1 MSSETTTLT
10 PHNHLFSGNIYIFYA
25 FDVGDEIDL
34 EKVEKLEA
42 ILTRP
47 FNVAKYFKNYHLP
60 LSIDLPHPHS
70 SAKCISAN
78 LHTFGVVSLIYKIP
92 FEDTLENVKNRLT
105 EIDHEFQEQSVA
117 DAQVVF
123 KTIKKHIKQ
132 PYFFNLRTSYVVIQV
147 DQQPQLINIS
157 QLKEQFGGV
166 IASLLRFET
175 ATLSEFQKNEILEG
189 AHGYYRG
196 DLAVVDME
204 ASFVYDKDY
213 EELLPLFEFV
223 NIQQLQLQYFD
234 RLLDKQLYM
243 AYQQEVRKIPWKV
256 YLPIIGTMT
265 KDPVSQLA
273 MLKVDIS
280 AIIERLES
288 SIKLAGDTYISETY
302 TLLDDKLELDSW
314 RASINSKL
322 DIVEDIHMIYR
333 HKTDAVREDILT
345 ILIIILIFTEL
356 VVGLMVHRG

>member
-1 MSSETTTLT
+1 MNKKQKTLD
-10 PHNHLFSGNIYIFYA
+10 PHTHVFNGNIYIFYA

-34 EKVEKLEA
+34 EKTAKLKT
-42 ILTRP
+42 LMTRP

-70 SAKCISAN
+70 SGKCVSVN

-92 FEDTLENVKNRLT
+92 FEDTLETLKKELT

-132 PYFFNLRTSYVVIQV
+132 PNFFNLRTSYVVIQV
-147 DQQPQLINIS
+147 DQQPAQVS
-157 QLKEQFGGV
+157 VDQLKKQFGGV

-175 ATLSEFQKNEILEG
+175 ETLSEYQKNEIMEG

-196 DLAVVDME
+196 DLAVIDTE
-204 ASFVYDKDY
+204 AAFVYDKEY
-213 EELLPLFEFV
+213 AELLPLFEFV

-234 RLLDKQLYM
+234 RLLDKQLYI
-243 AYQQEVRKIPWKV
+243 AYQQEVRKIPIKA
-256 YLPIIGTMT
+256 YLPIIGTMM

-288 SIKLAGDTYISETY
+288 SIKLAGETYISETY
-302 TLLDDKLELDSW
+302 TLLDEKLDLDSW

-322 DIVEDIHMIYR
+322 DIIEDIHMIYR
-333 HKTDAVREDILT
+333 HKTDAIREDILT
-345 ILIIILIFTEL
+345 VLIIILIFIEL
-356 VVGLMVHRG
+356 VVGIMGHG